1 MLPTFLL
8 QAIVF
13 IPLGYMLG
21 VRLSN
26 FLEGM

>member
-1 MLPTFLL
+1 MLPILLL

-13 IPLGYMLG
+13 IPMGYMLG